1 MAVARVLMSSTEQYP
16 IGHRII
22 RLDSVDSTNNY
33 AAKLLASGELSHGSV
48 IMADEQTAG
57 RGQRGAS
64 WSSGAGENLLLT
76 IVLKPAN
83 LSVSEQFRL
92 TQFASLGLIDLL
104 AKYQLKGSIKWPND
118 IYVNDKK
125 LSGMLIENQVS
136 SSTISIVLLGIGLN
150 VNQTEFPGLSAT
162 SIRSELGAV
171 IPVMELAMSLFHC
184 LNERWKSINNRGFGE
199 LDTAYLEQLYLR
211 DIPSLFSDEAG
222 AFMGKIIG
230 TTEQG
235 MLKVV
240 RENNEIRQYDL
251 KEIQFMRRNAP

>member
-1 MAVARVLMSSTEQYP
+1 MAVVHVLMSSSDQVP

-33 AAKLLASGELSHGSV
+33 AAKLLSSGELSHGSV

-57 RGQRGAS
+57 RGQRGSS
-64 WSSGAGENLLLT
+64 WTSGAGENLLLT

-104 AKYQLKGSIKWPND
+104 EKYHLKGSIKWPND
-118 IYVNDKK
+118 IYVKDKK

-136 SSTISIVLLGIGLN
+136 STSVSTVLLGIGLN
-150 VNQTEFPGLSAT
+150 VNQTEFPGLAAT
-162 SIRSELGAV
+162 SLQSELGMF
-171 IPVMELAMSLFHC
+171 IPVMELAMSLFFC
-184 LNERWKSINNRGFGE
+184 LNERWKALDHRNFSE
-199 LDTAYLEQLYLR
+199 LDNAYQKQLYLR
-211 DIPSLFSDEAG
+211 DMPSLFSDETG
-222 AFMGKIIG
+222 PFTGTVIG

-235 MLKVV
+235 LLIIA
-240 RENNEIRQYDL
+240 RENDEIRQYDL
-251 KEIQFMRRNAP
+251 KELQFMRRNDP